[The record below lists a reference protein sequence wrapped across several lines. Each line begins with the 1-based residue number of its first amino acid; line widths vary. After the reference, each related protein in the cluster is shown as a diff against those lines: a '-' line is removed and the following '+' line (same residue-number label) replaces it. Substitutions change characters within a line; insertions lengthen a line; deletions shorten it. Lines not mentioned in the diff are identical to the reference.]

1 MTTFALAFVLTYYT
15 DPLCSVYHQ
24 DTLEKS
30 TLGVVVE
37 SPVEHAINQTMLAL
51 PARCDGVNYKV
62 YGGSDPTTVHSLST
76 TGDSFLLY
84 FDGAYFEVN
93 QSSGCTLV
101 DGSLIYQPYT
111 VTPLTT
117 DFYVRAH
124 FQEDF
129 TPCSSLLTT
138 SPAPNLEVT
147 TKGPASST
155 STNDATDSTDNRI
168 VEMYVGIY
176 SIVVVVFVIFT
187 GSIQGSG

>member
-15 DPLCSVYHQ
+15 DPSCLVYHQ

-37 SPVEHAINQTMLAL
+37 SPLDEVINQTMVAL

-62 YGGSDPTTVHSLST
+62 YGGSDPTTVHSLSS

-111 VTPLTT
+111 ITPLTT
-117 DFYVRAH
+117 NFYVKAH

-147 TKGPASST
+147 TKGPASSS
-155 STNDATDSTDNRI
+155 STTDSTDSDDNRI
-168 VEMYVGIY
+168 IEMYVGFY
-176 SIVVVVFVIFT
+176 SIFVVVFVILT
-187 GSIQGSG
+187 GSMQWSG